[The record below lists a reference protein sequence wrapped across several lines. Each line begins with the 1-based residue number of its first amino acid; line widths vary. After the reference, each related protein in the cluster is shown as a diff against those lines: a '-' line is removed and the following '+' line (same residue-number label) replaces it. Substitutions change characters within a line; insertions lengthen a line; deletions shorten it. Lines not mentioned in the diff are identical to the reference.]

1 MKRSDRLQRFILRVF
16 VGLVPKGCLL
26 VGLLITG
33 CASQPDVS
41 VEEQVGNR
49 ALQWADALMSQDY
62 DQALTL
68 MTPNYQNSPR
78 ADRFRGD
85 FSGASFWQDA
95 EIKWVK
101 CDEAG
106 GPATGT
112 GEISTVIN
120 SASGT
125 SKPVDTMAADSEEEC
140 VVTSWEPCGQ
150 ASASSATPPVTSA
163 YSTSVDSRAR
173 CEVRLILSVL
183 KPPEMSF
190 PMPIPYEAVWL
201 KIDGAWYMYRQ

>member
-49 ALQWADALMSQDY
+49 ALQWADALVSQDY
-62 DQALTL
+62 ETALAL
-68 MTPNYQNSPR
+68 MTPSYQNSPR
-78 ADRFRGD
+78 ADRFIGE
-85 FSGASFWQDA
+85 FSGAGYWKDA

-106 GPATGT
+106 GPELESAATNAAT
-112 GEISTVIN
+112 S

-125 SKPVDTMAADSEEEC
+125 SKPVDTIAADSEEEC
-140 VVTSWEPCGQ
+140 VVTSWESCGQ
-150 ASASSATPPVTSA
+150 SSATQPVATN
-163 YSTSVDSRAR
+163 YSTLVESSAR
-173 CEVRLILSVL
+173 CDVRLILSVM

-190 PMPIPYEAVWL
+190 PTPIPYEAVWL
-201 KIDGAWYMYRQ
+201 NIDGAWYMYRQ

>member
-1 MKRSDRLQRFILRVF
+1 MKRSDRLQRFTLRAF
-16 VGLVPKGCLL
+16 VGLIPKGCLL

-49 ALQWADALMSQDY
+49 ALQWADALVSQDY
-62 DQALTL
+62 ETALAL
-68 MTPNYQNSPR
+68 MTPSYQNSPR
-78 ADRFRGD
+78 ADRFIGE
-85 FSGASFWQDA
+85 FSGAGYWKDA

-106 GPATGT
+106 GPELESAATNAA
-112 GEISTVIN
+112 S

-140 VVTSWEPCGQ
+140 VVTSWESCGQ
-150 ASASSATPPVTSA
+150 SSATQPVA
-163 YSTSVDSRAR
+163 KNYSSLVESSAR
-173 CEVRLILSVL
+173 CDVRLILSVM

-190 PMPIPYEAVWL
+190 PTPIPYEAIWL
-201 KIDGAWYMYRQ
+201 NIDGVWYMYRQ